1 MLSKS
6 ELRQKKLFLDS
17 PILKTILVVALPSIV
32 VALMSSLYAFVD
44 QLMMVKF
51 IPDVLSNDQMFG
63 PNYSVYSQVQQ
74 AYSEQIS
81 LINVTSV
88 VRTAIAYS
96 APITVVI
103 NAASLLIANGTAV
116 NFSRSSGSTNK
127 DLTRRSWA
135 LGFYMNLLFSI
146 IITILLLSLIEV
158 WMKFESGNSLQ
169 DSINNLPS
177 QLSQDQKDAVIS
189 VYTTAFDQTH
199 KFAIQYSYIISAG
212 TIFSMYTS
220 FLSLL
225 IISEGKQ
232 TIVTCGAIVCNLV
245 NILLDW
251 VFIYFAKLAMIG
263 GAIATVIGWGLNA
276 GIYFLYLYYLE
287 KKDLTQIRYQDL
299 KSICY
304 SNKLSWSIFSSGL
317 PSLFRNVSIAIAAT
331 FQLGLLGAITGILG
345 GGLTNSAFQDIYGA
359 VNPIFNLFFTAELG
373 IIQGSRIVCSYTY
386 GAKNLERFKK
396 TYWYAMG
403 IGFIYGWLMVILLY
417 FALAAPLLS
426 IFNISNSIDPVKYQY
441 AKEILLISTLQ
452 MPVFAFSIGGMMM
465 FQSTG
470 RWIQASACGLMQ
482 GVFCNFTV
490 SFLMQYLAKQYSNI
504 HIFLW
509 NPFVVLAI
517 ASIII
522 FIWSV
527 TYCQLKFKKL

>member
-6 ELRQKKLFLDS
+6 EARQKKLFLDT

-32 VALMSSLYAFVD
+32 VALMSSLYAFID

-51 IPDVLSNDQMFG
+51 IPSVLTNNEMFG
-63 PNYSVYSQVQQ
+63 HDYLTYIN
-74 AYSEQIS
+74 ARIGNENFIS
-81 LINVTSV
+81 LIDVTSV

-116 NFSRSSGSTNK
+116 NFSRSSGSINK
-127 DLTRRSWA
+127 DLSKKSWA
-135 LGFYMNLLFSI
+135 LGFYMNLIFSI
-146 IITILLLSLIEV
+146 IITLLLLILV
-158 WMKFESGNSLQ
+158 DIWMKFESGNSLQ
-169 DSINNLPS
+169 DSIDKLPTT
-177 QLSQDQKDAVIS
+177 LSESERNAVIS
-189 VYTTAFDQTH
+189 VYTTAFNQIH
-199 KFAIQYSYIISAG
+199 KFSIQYSYIISAG

-232 TIVTCGAIVCNLV
+232 TIVTCGAILCNLL
-245 NILLDW
+245 NILLDYL
-251 VFIYFAKLAMIG
+251 FIYFGKLAMIG

-276 GIYFLYLYYLE
+276 GIYFWYLYCLDT
-287 KKDLTQIRYQDL
+287 KDLTQIHYQDL
-299 KSICY
+299 KHFY
-304 SNKLSWSIFSSGL
+304 FTKQLSWSIFSSGL
-317 PSLFRNVSIAIAAT
+317 PSLFRNVSIAIATT
-331 FQLGLLGAITGILG
+331 FQLGLLGQITGILG
-345 GGLTNSAFQDIYGA
+345 DGLTNSSFQDIYGA

-396 TYWYAMG
+396 TYWYAMF
-403 IGFIYGWLMVILLY
+403 IGFAYGWIMVILLY
-417 FALAAPLLS
+417 FALSTPLLS
-426 IFNISNSIDPVKYQY
+426 IFNITNGDPMKFYY

-452 MPVFAFSIGGMMM
+452 MPVFAFAIGGMMM

-470 RWIQASACGLMQ
+470 KWIQASACGLMQ
-482 GVFCNFTV
+482 GVFCNFTI
-490 SFLMQYLAKQYSNI
+490 SFLMQYFAKHYDNI
-504 HIFLW
+504 HVFLW
-509 NPFVVLAI
+509 NPFVVLAV
-517 ASIII
+517 ASLTV
-522 FIWSV
+522 FVWSI